1 MRGRPR
7 GPEQPIGCS
16 QLRSA
21 GPRQNLELMAERDV
35 LSHQTRYSLGWRA
48 VMDGWGPHQAGVAAA
63 GVAGASVGAASGEA
77 TAVEVASHAAVATAT
92 TPSRPGNS
100 RSRIDFRDA
109 PPVRHC
115 FFPFTECDTPEEGKG
130 CSARGPA
137 RQLPDRRAGELA
149 LVALR
154 GRHDSLPLRRGHL
167 PRPAAPTTEAEI
179 LRHSPF
185 TSSRPATPYEAGT
198 ASCSGEGGCSTVSSP
213 PRSSS
218 ASFRASFGA
227 GHSMRS
233 RSRAIQ
239 GAPKRAVTDPPTWR
253 GQARSG
259 SRG

>member
-1 MRGRPR
+1 
-7 GPEQPIGCS
+7 
-16 QLRSA
+16 
-21 GPRQNLELMAERDV
+21 
-35 LSHQTRYSLGWRA
+35 
-48 VMDGWGPHQAGVAAA
+48 MDGWGPHQAGVAAA

-92 TPSRPGNS
+92 TQSRPGNS

-198 ASCSGEGGCSTVSSP
+198 ASCSGEEGCSTVSSP

-259 SRG
+259 SRRDEYCRPTALVEANVAPSEPDRLVPLRLPRLQHIAPPNARA

>member
-1 MRGRPR
+1 MSFRIRPGTSSGGVR
-7 GPEQPIGCS
+7 SWTAGGHIKLEWRRPASPE
-16 QLRSA
+16 LRSA
-21 GPRQNLELMAERDV
+21 QHRARRRPSRSPR
-35 LSHQTRYSLGWRA
+35 TRPSRQPLLRPVPGTRVRA
-48 VMDGWGPHQAGVAAA
+48 STFATPLPC
-63 GVAGASVGAASGEA
+63 A
-77 TAVEVASHAAVATAT
+77 TAFSHSPSATPQKKGRAA
-92 TPSRPGNS
+92 PLG
-100 RSRIDFRDA
+100 
-109 PPVRHC
+109 
-115 FFPFTECDTPEEGKG
+115 
-130 CSARGPA
+130 GPA